1 MCVRACVVCGVWCV
15 VREEPRERE
24 GERGRER
31 AASLRAKDGF
41 MDLCTCGW
49 RDNYIAH
56 CIYGIYGIYGIYC
69 IVLN

>member
-1 MCVRACVVCGVWCV
+1 MSKHECAYVRV
-15 VREEPRERE
+15 ERERE
-24 GERGRER
+24 RGRERERER

-56 CIYGIYGIYGIYC
+56 CIYGIYGII
-69 IVLN
+69 LN